1 MTGTGVEEA
10 TTRTEDRPTAAAVE
24 SDAAVRESL
33 ISLAEPP
40 AMPPAMPPLARA
52 GLAPKARGWGL
63 PLLVLIIGMFMS
75 VLDTSIV
82 NVAIPVIQKQF
93 SVTTEQIQWISTSYS
108 LCEGIVVPASAWLGA
123 RIGLR
128 RLYLFA
134 LVAFSAVSAM
144 CGMSGDLN
152 TMILFRILQAVPG
165 GVLPVICLT
174 MLYQLVP
181 PEKLG
186 AAMGLYGLGI
196 VVAPGIG
203 PTLGG
208 YLVEYVDW
216 RLIFYI
222 NVPIG
227 IIGAIA
233 AMVVLP
239 TFPSTR
245 AGKFDL
251 PGFLAI
257 ASSLFLLLLALSQG
271 QTWGWTSYP
280 TLILLALGVNLLALF
295 VIIELESDHPM
306 LNVRVFSHWPF
317 VNSMLLISMMSVG
330 LFAVLFYVP
339 LFLQNAQ
346 GLTPWHTGLT
356 LLPQALTMMVVMPLA
371 GQLYDRFG
379 PRWPAVLGLLM
390 TGSGMLMLT
399 QINAD
404 VSRGELMVWMIT
416 MAGGL
421 ALGMMPIMTG
431 GISSLPPHLVD
442 SGSAFNTL
450 TQRVSSG
457 LGLAV
462 LTALSTMQQAQFMAD
477 RSALLSGDGP
487 TVDPKIVAMQKQGPA
502 GLLPLWQ
509 QLQVEVQAQA
519 YSNVFLVAG
528 LSAMAGVALA
538 FLLRSGRPTANSGAA
553 AIH

>member
-1 MTGTGVEEA
+1 
-10 TTRTEDRPTAAAVE
+10 
-24 SDAAVRESL
+24 
-33 ISLAEPP
+33 
-40 AMPPAMPPLARA
+40 
-52 GLAPKARGWGL
+52 
-63 PLLVLIIGMFMS
+63 
-75 VLDTSIV
+75 
-82 NVAIPVIQKQF
+82 
-93 SVTTEQIQWISTSYS
+93 
-108 LCEGIVVPASAWLGA
+108 
-123 RIGLR
+123 
-128 RLYLFA
+128 
-134 LVAFSAVSAM
+134 
-144 CGMSGDLN
+144 
-152 TMILFRILQAVPG
+152 
-165 GVLPVICLT
+165 
-174 MLYQLVP
+174 
-181 PEKLG
+181 
-186 AAMGLYGLGI
+186 
-196 VVAPGIG
+196 
-203 PTLGG
+203 
-208 YLVEYVDW
+208 
-216 RLIFYI
+216 
-222 NVPIG
+222 
-227 IIGAIA
+227 
-233 AMVVLP
+233 
-239 TFPSTR
+239 
-245 AGKFDL
+245 
-251 PGFLAI
+251 
-257 ASSLFLLLLALSQG
+257 
-271 QTWGWTSYP
+271 
-280 TLILLALGVNLLALF
+280 
-295 VIIELESDHPM
+295 
-306 LNVRVFSHWPF
+306 
-317 VNSMLLISMMSVG
+317 MLLISMMSVG